1 MSQQVTIE
9 ERLSALYDGEMSSF
23 EGHRLTSEL
32 LINSKRKSKWLRY
45 QMISDVMRGEVSQ
58 QWDAGF
64 ADRVMQGIESDP
76 AYDMQDA
83 DKSTHAWLKPAA
95 GLALAASVSAVSIFA
110 LQFATSPD
118 SGLEM
123 ASSTEPAIEN
133 AAAAQPQ
140 TLAELPKSTTT
151 TDNSMVRQVNTTEI
165 APAVAT
171 TGTVLTD
178 PRMDSYLATH
188 AEFASRPGFL
198 SRVRIVG
205 YSGSTPEE
213 ER

>member
-32 LINSKRKSKWLRY
+32 LANSKRKAKWLRY
-45 QMISDVMRGEVSQ
+45 QMVSDVMRGEVSQ
-58 QWDAGF
+58 KWDPGF
-64 ADRVMQGIESDP
+64 ANRVMQGIESDP
-76 AYDMQDA
+76 AYAIQSTR
-83 DKSTHAWLKPAA
+83 KSSHAWLKSAA
-95 GLALAASVSAVSIFA
+95 GLALAASVAAVSIFA

-123 ASSTEPAIEN
+123 AATEPAIED
-133 AAAAQPQ
+133 ATAAQPQ
-140 TLAELPKSTTT
+140 TLAELPQSTTT

-171 TGTVLTD
+171 TGTALTD

-205 YSGSTPEE
+205 YSGSSPEE